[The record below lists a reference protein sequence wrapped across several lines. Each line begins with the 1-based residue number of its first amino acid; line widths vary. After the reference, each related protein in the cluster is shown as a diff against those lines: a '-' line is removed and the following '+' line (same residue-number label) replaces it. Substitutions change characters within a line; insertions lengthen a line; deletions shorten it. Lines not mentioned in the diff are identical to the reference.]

1 MRRVKPATSLESA
14 KLMLLR
20 RRIQRYLPRR
30 PLRFF
35 IGVAG
40 LAALGIAGVGVAD
53 LFDHGSR
60 LRDTTLT
67 ATGGLGFA
75 VQEIEVEGRTTTSRD
90 DLLKAIEVARGTPI
104 LAISPAKVKQ
114 QLETLPW
121 VRTASVERHLPDTLH
136 IRLTERVPLALWQR
150 QGKMMLIDHE
160 GVVVTTEHLERYA
173 NLLLVVGEDAPR
185 NAEALI
191 QVLQTQPDLMRRVS
205 AAIRVG
211 ERRWNLQLDNAITVE
226 LPESNVADAWTHLAQ
241 IDRSHALLARDIELV
256 DLRLTDRV
264 VVRAV
269 PETPRPAP
277 GKQRAKT
284 VAKT

>member
-1 MRRVKPATSLESA
+1 MRRVKPAKSLESA

-35 IGVAG
+35 AGIGGLALLGVAG
-40 LAALGIAGVGVAD
+40 LGIAD

-60 LRDTTLT
+60 LRDTALN
-67 ATGGLGFA
+67 ATGGLGFT
-75 VQEIEVEGRTTTSRD
+75 VQEIEVEGRATTPRGD
-90 DLLKAIEVARGTPI
+90 ILKAIEAGRGTPI
-104 LAISPAKVKQ
+104 LAVSPTRVKQ

-121 VRTASVERHLPDTLH
+121 IRTASVERHLPDTLY

-150 QGKMMLIDHE
+150 QGKMMLIDHD
-160 GVVVTTEHLERYA
+160 GVVVTTEHLDRYS
-173 NLLLVVGEDAPR
+173 NLLLVVGDDAPR
-185 NAEALI
+185 NAASLI

-211 ERRWNLQLDNAITVE
+211 ERRWNLQLDSAITIE
-226 LPESNVADAWTHLAQ
+226 LPETNVADAWAHLAQ
-241 IDRSHALLARDIELV
+241 IDRGHALLARDIELV

-269 PETPRPAP
+269 PEPPKPAL
-277 GKQRAKT
+277 GKQRTKT